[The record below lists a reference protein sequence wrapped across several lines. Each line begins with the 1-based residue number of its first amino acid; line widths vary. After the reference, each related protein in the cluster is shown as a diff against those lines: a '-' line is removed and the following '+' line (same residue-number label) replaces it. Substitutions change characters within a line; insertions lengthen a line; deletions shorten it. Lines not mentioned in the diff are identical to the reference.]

1 MAVVSR
7 IRAKKIPS
15 HVVGRRSPNLAGA
28 IDGTIVATAVVAGL
42 GKAEATPARALGL
55 LLATGTFY
63 WAAHVYA
70 VLLAGRIHG
79 HHRMGF
85 ADVRRVMVLEWPQ
98 LQAAL
103 PLALPI
109 LAGAAG
115 LIDGDV
121 SLSLAL
127 AVGVLALVGW
137 GVVFARREGEG
148 AVGVVIVA
156 LLNACVGLLIVS
168 LKAALP

>member
-1 MAVVSR
+1 VAVVSR
-7 IRAKKIPS
+7 IKAKKLPS
-15 HVVGRRSPNLAGA
+15 RVAGRRSPNLAGA

-42 GKAEATPARALGL
+42 GKAEATPTHALGL
-55 LLATGTFY
+55 LVATGTFF

-70 VLLAGRIHG
+70 YLLAGRIHG
-79 HHRMGF
+79 HHRMG
-85 ADVRRVMVLEWPQ
+85 AEDVRRVMVLEWPQ

-103 PLALPI
+103 PLSLP
-109 LAGAAG
+109 LVAGALG
-115 LIDGDV
+115 LIDDTL

-127 AVGVLALVGW
+127 LVGVLALVGW
-137 GVVFARREGEG
+137 GVVFARREGQSP
-148 AVGVVIVA
+148 ANVVIVA